1 MRMIDEYFEK
11 DKHYKSKY
19 GKKTF
24 LLYQVGSFFEVYG
37 IKNNNST
44 MKNIE
49 AFAEICSL
57 SIASKQICVG
67 GNSEEKSNVVMA
79 GFRDYILDKYIEKIQ
94 PHGYTVIVFVQEEKN
109 GSIIR
114 YESGVYSPGTTFM
127 DNVTILSNN
136 ISCIW
141 IQKTKTT
148 SVSSEQYIFGLSNI
162 NIFNGKSNLCEYSE
176 VYYHNPTSYDKIEKF
191 LNVYSPIETLI
202 IHNLNDNLISSIIDY
217 LQLQSK
223 KYYVID
229 LNDNVNELSLQANN
243 CESQVYQAEIIKKY
257 FPGIDYEV
265 FRYSIEDKP
274 ICLQSFCF
282 LLNFIGQHN
291 VCLIDKI
298 SEPTIEQMQDVLIC
312 ANHSLKQLNVIGEN
326 VNYFDKDGKINGML
340 PLLNKCITKI
350 GKRSMNDK
358 LLNPLSN
365 SKKLESQYL
374 DIDYILKKKYNFD
387 EPLRLIKDIEKIM
400 TKIKVKR
407 GTPLDIYSIYESSS
421 VINNILEKLK
431 DDKKSIQIFELTKF
445 SKDYNKFDKFIKN
458 ALNIN
463 ACREMNHSNFDKQEI
478 TQTSIIKEGYSQKF
492 DNVVQRRIANNKKL
506 DSMLNYIES
515 LFVKKGKDKDNNY
528 IQQNY
533 TSGNELCLLMTK
545 KRAKTLEN
553 TLAKIK
559 KKELSENNLLEG
571 DWRFEIKF
579 RDNCKS
585 KSLMYSPQIDKL
597 VSDIFVSN
605 NEYYSIMQELFQKI
619 ISKISNEYYDFINRF
634 IESIRLID
642 TINNKINLI
651 HEYNLCRPKIVYSEN
666 SFVDAKKLRHL
677 LIETLEKNEVYVP
690 NDVCLGKDETDLGI
704 LLYGTNA
711 VGKTSLIKALGISV
725 IMAQSGMYVPCEKFT
740 YSPYKYIFTRIIGND
755 NIFKGLSTF
764 GVEMS
769 ELRVILNNCD
779 NNSLIL
785 GDELCS
791 GTETDSALSIFNAS
805 IEVMSMRKSNFIFA
819 THFHELPH
827 LKSMKKMTSVKYKHL
842 KVQFDNETQKMY
854 YDRKMHDGQGDTIYG
869 LEVCKSLKLPQDF
882 IERCYEIRNEYM
894 NNKDNIL
901 LLKTSKYNKDKIRNM
916 CEFCN
921 KKLGTE
927 IHHLQYQCDANDN
940 KYIENSFHK
949 NHNANLSSI
958 CSECHNHIHSL
969 NLRYEKRKTMDGNYE
984 FILKKS

>member
-1 MRMIDEYFEK
+1 MIDEYFEK
-11 DKHYKSKY
+11 DKYYKSKY
-19 GKKTF
+19 GEKTF

-37 IKNNNST
+37 IKNNSSS
-44 MKNIE
+44 MQNIE
-49 AFAEICSL
+49 VFTEICSL
-57 SIASKQICVG
+57 AIASKQICVG
-67 GNSEEKSNVVMA
+67 GNSEEKTNAVMA

-94 PHGYTVIVFVQEEKN
+94 PHGYTVVVFVQEEKN

-114 YESGVYSPGTTFM
+114 YENGVYSPGTTFM
-127 DNVTILSNN
+127 DNVNILSNN

-148 SVSSEQYIFGLSNI
+148 SGITEKYIFGLSNI
-162 NIFNGKSNLCEYSE
+162 NVFNGKSNLCEYSE

-191 LNVYSPIETLI
+191 LNVYSPIETII
-202 IHNLNDNLISSIIDY
+202 IHNLNDNLISSIVDY

-223 KYYVID
+223 KYYLVD

-243 CESQVYQAEIIKKY
+243 CESQVYQTEIIKKY
-257 FPGIDYEV
+257 FPGMDYEV

-282 LLNFIGQHN
+282 LLNFICQHN
-291 VCLIDKI
+291 VCLVDKI
-298 SEPTIEQMQDVLIC
+298 SEPSIEQMYDVLIC
-312 ANHSLKQLNVIGEN
+312 ANHSLKQLNIIGEN

-365 SKKLESQYL
+365 SKQLERQYL
-374 DIDYILKKKYNFD
+374 KIDYILKKEYNFD
-387 EPLRLIKDIEKIM
+387 ESLRMIKDIEKIM
-400 TKIKVKR
+400 TKIKLKR
-407 GTPLDIYSIYESSS
+407 GTPTDIYSIYQSSL
-421 VINNILEKLK
+421 VVNNILEKIK
-431 DDKKSIQIFELTKF
+431 DDKKAIQIFELTKF
-445 SKDYNKFDKFIKN
+445 SKEHNKFDKFIRS
-458 ALNIN
+458 ALNIE

-492 DNVVQRRIANNKKL
+492 DSIVKQRRANNAKL
-506 DSMLNYIES
+506 QSILNCLES
-515 LFVKKGKDKDNNY
+515 YFVKKGKDKDNNY
-528 IQQNY
+528 IQQIY

-545 KRAKTLEN
+545 KRAKTLEGVLTKN
-553 TLAKIK
+553 K
-559 KKELSENNLLEG
+559 KLLLQG
-571 DWRFEIKF
+571 DWHSEIKF
-579 RDNCKS
+579 RDYCKS

-605 NEYYSIMQELFQKI
+605 TEYYTIMQELFQKI
-619 ISKISNEYYDFINRF
+619 ILKISNEYYDFINRF

-642 TINNKINLI
+642 TINNKINLV
-651 HEYNLCRPKIVYSEN
+651 HEYNLCRPKIVHSEN

-690 NDVCLGKDETDLGI
+690 NDVCLGKDETELGI

-725 IMAQSGMYVPCEKFT
+725 IMAQSGMYVPCETFT
-740 YSPYKYIFTRIIGND
+740 YCPYKYIFTRIIGND

-805 IEVMSMRKSNFIFA
+805 IEVMSARRSNFIFA

-827 LKSMKKMTSVKYKHL
+827 LKSMKKVTSVKYKHL
-842 KVQFDNETQKMY
+842 KVQFDNEKQKMY

-869 LEVCKSLKLPQDF
+869 LEVCKSLKLSEEF
-882 IERCYEIRNEYM
+882 IKRCYEIRNEYM
-894 NNKDNIL
+894 DNKDNIL
-901 LLKTSKYNKDKIRNM
+901 LLKTSKYNKNKIRNM

-921 KKLGTE
+921 KKLGSE

-949 NHNANLSSI
+949 NHNANLSSV

-984 FILKKS
+984 FILKKENISN